1 MEEMEK
7 MSKSKKERQ
16 QEKRE
21 QRQAQVQ
28 TKKSV
33 EENKKTEEAPVIKN
47 SQPDASADVKMNFYS
62 GMSMITTIMAAA
74 SAVVAML
81 VASRGFYY
89 ILQTLYDETKTD
101 IVLLSD
107 NLVAADFSPS
117 IRIFLY
123 VMGLLMAV
131 QVILSL
137 VGTVTAI
144 NPKKKPL
151 FPISVAMTVLAVATL
166 VLYLVGHAK
175 TGDIS
180 NMFSRVEVHK
190 QVGLYTIYLYVLIA
204 NLVCAVVNLFGQ
216 MYGLKLYKKTG
227 STC

>member
-1 MEEMEK
+1 

-16 QEKRE
+16 QEKKE
-21 QRQAQVQ
+21 LRQAQEKAQPKQPVAE
-28 TKKSV
+28 KKAEPKPV
-33 EENKKTEEAPVIKN
+33 EAKKE
-47 SQPDASADVKMNFYS
+47 QPETAADVKMNFYS
-62 GMSMITTIMAAA
+62 GMSMVMTIMAAA
-74 SAVVAML
+74 SAVVAMI
-81 VASRGFYY
+81 VAARGFYY
-89 ILQTLYDETKTD
+89 ILQTLYDETQTD

-131 QVILSL
+131 QVVLSL

-151 FPISVAMTVLAVATL
+151 FPISVAMTILAVATL
-166 VLYLVGHAK
+166 VLYLIGHSK
-175 TGDIS
+175 TGDIA
-180 NMFSRVEVHK
+180 NMFSRVEMHK
-190 QVGLYTIYLYVLIA
+190 QIGLYTIYLYVLIA

>member
-1 MEEMEK
+1 

-16 QEKRE
+16 QEKKE
-21 QRQAQVQ
+21 LRQAQEKAQ
-28 TKKSV
+28 PKQPQAEKKPEPKPV
-33 EENKKTEEAPVIKN
+33 EAKN
-47 SQPDASADVKMNFYS
+47 AQPETAADVKMNFYS
-62 GMSMITTIMAAA
+62 GMSMIMTIMAAA
-74 SAVVAML
+74 SAVVAMI
-81 VASRGFYY
+81 VAARGYY
-89 ILQTLYDETKTD
+89 ILQTLYDETQTD

-131 QVILSL
+131 QVVLSL

-151 FPISVAMTVLAVATL
+151 FPISVAMTVLAVAAL

-175 TGDIS
+175 TGDIA
-180 NMFSRVEVHK
+180 NMFSRVEMHK
-190 QVGLYTIYLYVLIA
+190 QIGLYTIYLYVLIA

>member
-1 MEEMEK
+1 

-16 QEKRE
+16 QEKKE
-21 QRQAQVQ
+21 LRQAQEKAQ
-28 TKKSV
+28 PKQPQAEKKPEPKPV
-33 EENKKTEEAPVIKN
+33 EAKN
-47 SQPDASADVKMNFYS
+47 AQPETAADVKMNFYS
-62 GMSMITTIMAAA
+62 GMSMIMMIVAA
-74 SAVVAML
+74 
-81 VASRGFYY
+81 RGFYY
-89 ILQTLYDETKTD
+89 ILQTLYDETQTD

-131 QVILSL
+131 QVVLSL

-151 FPISVAMTVLAVATL
+151 FPISVAMTILAVATL
-166 VLYLVGHAK
+166 VLYLIGHSK
-175 TGDIS
+175 TGDIA
-180 NMFSRVEVHK
+180 NMFSRVEMHK
-190 QVGLYTIYLYVLIA
+190 QIGLYTIYLYVLIA

>member
-1 MEEMEK
+1 

-16 QEKRE
+16 QEKKE
-21 QRQAQVQ
+21 LRQAQEKAQ
-28 TKKSV
+28 PKQPQAEKKPEPKPV
-33 EENKKTEEAPVIKN
+33 EAKTA
-47 SQPDASADVKMNFYS
+47 QPETAADVKMNFYS
-62 GMSMITTIMAAA
+62 GMSMIMTIMAAA
-74 SAVVAML
+74 SAVVAMI
-81 VASRGFYY
+81 VAARGFYY
-89 ILQTLYDETKTD
+89 ILQTLYDETQTD

-131 QVILSL
+131 QVVLSL

-151 FPISVAMTVLAVATL
+151 FPISVAMTILAVATL
-166 VLYLVGHAK
+166 VLYLIGHSK
-175 TGDIS
+175 TGDIA
-180 NMFSRVEVHK
+180 NMFSRVEMHK
-190 QVGLYTIYLYVLIA
+190 QIGLYTIYLYVLIA

>member
-1 MEEMEK
+1 

-16 QEKRE
+16 QEKKE
-21 QRQAQVQ
+21 LRQAQEKAQ
-28 TKKSV
+28 PKQPQAEKKPEPKSV
-33 EENKKTEEAPVIKN
+33 EAKNAQTETA
-47 SQPDASADVKMNFYS
+47 ADVKMNFYS
-62 GMSMITTIMAAA
+62 GMSMIMTIMAAA
-74 SAVVAML
+74 SAVVAMI
-81 VASRGFYY
+81 VAARGFYY
-89 ILQTLYDETKTD
+89 ILQTLYDETQTD

-131 QVILSL
+131 QVVLSL

-151 FPISVAMTVLAVATL
+151 FPISVAMTVLAVAAL

-175 TGDIS
+175 TGDIA
-180 NMFSRVEVHK
+180 NMFSRVEMHK
-190 QVGLYTIYLYVLIA
+190 QIGLYTIYLYVLIA

>member
-1 MEEMEK
+1 

-16 QEKRE
+16 QEKKE
-21 QRQAQVQ
+21 QRQAQAQSKQPVAE
-28 TKKSV
+28 KKAEPKPV
-33 EENKKTEEAPVIKN
+33 EAKKA
-47 SQPDASADVKMNFYS
+47 QPETAADVKMNFYS
-62 GMSMITTIMAAA
+62 GMSMVMTIMAAA
-74 SAVVAML
+74 SAVVAMI
-81 VASRGFYY
+81 VAARGFYY
-89 ILQTLYDETKTD
+89 ILQTLYDETQTD

-131 QVILSL
+131 QVVLSL

-144 NPKKKPL
+144 NPKKKPR
-151 FPISVAMTVLAVATL
+151 FPISVAMTVLAVAAL

-175 TGDIS
+175 TGDIA
-180 NMFSRVEVHK
+180 NMFSRVETHK
-190 QVGLYTIYLYVLIA
+190 QMGLYTIYLYVLIA
-204 NLVCAVVNLFGQ
+204 NVVCAVVNLFGQ

>member
-1 MEEMEK
+1 

-16 QEKRE
+16 QEKKE
-21 QRQAQVQ
+21 LRQAQEKAQ
-28 TKKSV
+28 PKQPQAEKKPEPKPV
-33 EENKKTEEAPVIKN
+33 EAKN
-47 SQPDASADVKMNFYS
+47 AQPETAADVKMNFYS
-62 GMSMITTIMAAA
+62 GMSMIMTIMAAA
-74 SAVVAML
+74 AVVAMI
-81 VASRGFYY
+81 VAARGFYY
-89 ILQTLYDETKTD
+89 ILQTLYDETQTD

-131 QVILSL
+131 QVVLSL

-151 FPISVAMTVLAVATL
+151 FPISVAMTILAVATL
-166 VLYLVGHAK
+166 VLYLIGHSK
-175 TGDIS
+175 TGDIA
-180 NMFSRVEVHK
+180 NMFSRVEMHK
-190 QVGLYTIYLYVLIA
+190 QIGLYTIYLYVLIA

>member
-1 MEEMEK
+1 

-16 QEKRE
+16 QEKKE
-21 QRQAQVQ
+21 LRQAQE
-28 TKKSV
+28 KAKPV
-33 EENKKTEEAPVIKN
+33 EAKN
-47 SQPDASADVKMNFYS
+47 AQPETAADVKMNFYS
-62 GMSMITTIMAAA
+62 GMSMIMTIMAAA
-74 SAVVAML
+74 SAVVAMI
-81 VASRGFYY
+81 VAARGFYY
-89 ILQTLYDETKTD
+89 ILQTLYDETQTD

-131 QVILSL
+131 QVVLSL

-151 FPISVAMTVLAVATL
+151 FPISVAMTVLAVAAL

-175 TGDIS
+175 TGDIA
-180 NMFSRVEVHK
+180 NMFSRVEMHK
-190 QVGLYTIYLYVLIA
+190 QIGLYTIYLYVLIA

>member
-1 MEEMEK
+1 

-16 QEKRE
+16 QEKKE
-21 QRQAQVQ
+21 LRQAQEKAQ
-28 TKKSV
+28 PKQPQAEKKPEPKPV
-33 EENKKTEEAPVIKN
+33 EAKN
-47 SQPDASADVKMNFYS
+47 AQPETAADVKMNFYS
-62 GMSMITTIMAAA
+62 GMSMIMTIMAAA
-74 SAVVAML
+74 SAVVAMI
-81 VASRGFYY
+81 VAARGFYY
-89 ILQTLYDETKTD
+89 ILQTLYDETQTD

-131 QVILSL
+131 QVVLSL

-151 FPISVAMTVLAVATL
+151 FPISVAMKVL
-166 VLYLVGHAK
+166 LYLVGHAK
-175 TGDIS
+175 TGDIA
-180 NMFSRVEVHK
+180 NMFSRVEMHK
-190 QVGLYTIYLYVLIA
+190 QIGLYTIYLYVLIA

>member
-1 MEEMEK
+1 

-16 QEKRE
+16 QEKKE
-21 QRQAQVQ
+21 LRQAQEKAQ
-28 TKKSV
+28 PKQPQAEKKPEPKPV
-33 EENKKTEEAPVIKN
+33 EAKN
-47 SQPDASADVKMNFYS
+47 AQPEIAADVKMNFYS
-62 GMSMITTIMAAA
+62 GMSMIMTIMAAA
-74 SAVVAML
+74 SAVVAMI
-81 VASRGFYY
+81 VAARGFYY
-89 ILQTLYDETKTD
+89 ILQTLYDETQTD

-131 QVILSL
+131 QVVLSL

-151 FPISVAMTVLAVATL
+151 FPISVAMTILAVATL
-166 VLYLVGHAK
+166 VLYLIGHSK
-175 TGDIS
+175 TGDIA
-180 NMFSRVEVHK
+180 NMFSRVEMHK
-190 QVGLYTIYLYVLIA
+190 QIGLYTIYLYVLIA

>member
-1 MEEMEK
+1 

-16 QEKRE
+16 QEKKE
-21 QRQAQVQ
+21 LRQAQEKAQPKQPQVE
-28 TKKSV
+28 KKPEPKPV
-33 EENKKTEEAPVIKN
+33 EVKN
-47 SQPDASADVKMNFYS
+47 AQPETAADVKMNFYS
-62 GMSMITTIMAAA
+62 GMSMIMTIMAAA
-74 SAVVAML
+74 SAVVAMI
-81 VASRGFYY
+81 VAARGFYY
-89 ILQTLYDETKTD
+89 ILQTLYDETQTD

-131 QVILSL
+131 QVVLSL

-144 NPKKKPL
+144 NPKKKPF
-151 FPISVAMTVLAVATL
+151 FPISVAMTILAVVTL
-166 VLYLVGHAK
+166 VLYLIGHSK
-175 TGDIS
+175 TGDIA
-180 NMFSRVEVHK
+180 NMFSRVEMHK
-190 QVGLYTIYLYVLIA
+190 QIGLYTIYLYVLIA

>member
-1 MEEMEK
+1 

-16 QEKRE
+16 QEKKE
-21 QRQAQVQ
+21 LRQAQEKAQ
-28 TKKSV
+28 PKQPQAEKKPEPKPV
-33 EENKKTEEAPVIKN
+33 EAKN
-47 SQPDASADVKMNFYS
+47 AQPETAVDVKMNFYS
-62 GMSMITTIMAAA
+62 GMSMIMTIMAAA
-74 SAVVAML
+74 SAVVAMI
-81 VASRGFYY
+81 VAARGFYY
-89 ILQTLYDETKTD
+89 ILQTLYDETQTD

-131 QVILSL
+131 QVVLSL

-151 FPISVAMTVLAVATL
+151 FPISVAMTVLAVAAL
-166 VLYLVGHAK
+166 VLYLVGNAK
-175 TGDIS
+175 TGDIA
-180 NMFSRVEVHK
+180 NMFSRVEMHK
-190 QVGLYTIYLYVLIA
+190 QIGLYTIYLYVLIA

>member
-1 MEEMEK
+1 

-16 QEKRE
+16 QEKKE
-21 QRQAQVQ
+21 LRQAQEKAQ
-28 TKKSV
+28 PKQPQAEKKPEPKPV
-33 EENKKTEEAPVIKN
+33 EAKN
-47 SQPDASADVKMNFYS
+47 AQPETAADVM
-62 GMSMITTIMAAA
+62 TIMAAA
-74 SAVVAML
+74 SAVVAMI
-81 VASRGFYY
+81 VAARGFYY
-89 ILQTLYDETKTD
+89 ILQTLYDETQTD

-131 QVILSL
+131 QVVLSL

-151 FPISVAMTVLAVATL
+151 FPISVAMTVLAVAAL

-175 TGDIS
+175 TGDIA
-180 NMFSRVEVHK
+180 NMFSRVEMHK
-190 QVGLYTIYLYVLIA
+190 QIGLYTIYLYVLIA

>member
-1 MEEMEK
+1 

-16 QEKRE
+16 QEKKE
-21 QRQAQVQ
+21 LRQAQEKAQ
-28 TKKSV
+28 PKQPQAEKKPEPKPV
-33 EENKKTEEAPVIKN
+33 EAKIA
-47 SQPDASADVKMNFYS
+47 QPETAADVKMNFYS
-62 GMSMITTIMAAA
+62 GMSMIMTIMAAA
-74 SAVVAML
+74 SAVVAMI
-81 VASRGFYY
+81 VAARGFYY
-89 ILQTLYDETKTD
+89 ILQTLYDETQTD

-131 QVILSL
+131 QVVLSL

-151 FPISVAMTVLAVATL
+151 FPISVAMTVLAVAAL
-166 VLYLVGHAK
+166 VFYLVGHAK
-175 TGDIS
+175 TGDIA
-180 NMFSRVEVHK
+180 NMFSRVEMHK
-190 QVGLYTIYLYVLIA
+190 QIGLYTIYLYVLIA

>member
-1 MEEMEK
+1 

-16 QEKRE
+16 QEKKE
-21 QRQAQVQ
+21 LRQAQEKAQ
-28 TKKSV
+28 PKQPQAEKKPEPKPV
-33 EENKKTEEAPVIKN
+33 EAKIA
-47 SQPDASADVKMNFYS
+47 QPETAADVKMNFYS
-62 GMSMITTIMAAA
+62 GMSMIMTIMAAA
-74 SAVVAML
+74 SAVVAMI
-81 VASRGFYY
+81 VAARGFYY
-89 ILQTLYDETKTD
+89 ILQTLYDETQTD

-131 QVILSL
+131 QVVLSL

-151 FPISVAMTVLAVATL
+151 FPISVAMTILAVATL
-166 VLYLVGHAK
+166 VLYLIGHSK
-175 TGDIS
+175 TGDIA
-180 NMFSRVEVHK
+180 NMFSRVEMHK
-190 QVGLYTIYLYVLIA
+190 QIGLYTIYLYVLIA

>member
-1 MEEMEK
+1 

-16 QEKRE
+16 QEKKE
-21 QRQAQVQ
+21 LRQAQEKAQ
-28 TKKSV
+28 PKQPQAEKKPEPKPV
-33 EENKKTEEAPVIKN
+33 EAKSA
-47 SQPDASADVKMNFYS
+47 QPETAADVKMNFYS
-62 GMSMITTIMAAA
+62 GMSMIMTIMAAA
-74 SAVVAML
+74 SAVVAMI
-81 VASRGFYY
+81 VAARGFYY
-89 ILQTLYDETKTD
+89 ILQTLYDETQTD

-131 QVILSL
+131 QVVLSL

-151 FPISVAMTVLAVATL
+151 FPISVAMTILAVATL
-166 VLYLVGHAK
+166 VLYLIGHSK
-175 TGDIS
+175 TGDIA
-180 NMFSRVEVHK
+180 NMFSRVEMHK
-190 QVGLYTIYLYVLIA
+190 QIGLYTIYLYVLIA

>member
-1 MEEMEK
+1 

-16 QEKRE
+16 QEKKE
-21 QRQAQVQ
+21 LRQAQEKAQ
-28 TKKSV
+28 PKQPQAEKKPEPKPV
-33 EENKKTEEAPVIKN
+33 ESKN
-47 SQPDASADVKMNFYS
+47 AQPETAADVKMNFYS
-62 GMSMITTIMAAA
+62 GMSMIMTIMAAA
-74 SAVVAML
+74 SAVVAMI
-81 VASRGFYY
+81 VAARGFYY
-89 ILQTLYDETKTD
+89 ILQTLYDETQTD

-123 VMGLLMAV
+123 MMGLLMAV
-131 QVILSL
+131 QVVLSL

-151 FPISVAMTVLAVATL
+151 FPISVAMTVLAVAAL

-175 TGDIS
+175 TGDIA
-180 NMFSRVEVHK
+180 NMFSRVEMHK
-190 QVGLYTIYLYVLIA
+190 QIGLYTIYLYVLIA